1 MKSSATTAFLG
12 NKLHCKSARELQK
25 PRDADTLVQLQV
37 SYYNVSEHICL
48 QDKKTRILVPFAVP
62 DLPQKDN
69 GEKLHQVC
77 YISTCLSMFCKGDEG
92 RTKRPGPSFWTTRQH
107 NENKR

>member
-1 MKSSATTAFLG
+1 MKSPATTAFLG

-48 QDKKTRILVPFAVP
+48 QDKKKNKNSGTLCSAWLATERQWWKTAPSLLHFH
-62 DLPQKDN
+62 LP
-69 GEKLHQVC
+69 EYVL
-77 YISTCLSMFCKGDEG
+77 
-92 RTKRPGPSFWTTRQH
+92 
-107 NENKR
+107 